1 MVFTSASGT
10 RRAAPIS
17 GWAALT
23 ALLPLPVAATAEQ
36 HHAPMPGPTV
46 EVSITGLRNVKGQIL
61 VCLTANPKAFPDCSK
76 DKASVRM
83 AVKAADAGDF
93 KIRGVA
99 AGTYAI
105 AVVHDE
111 NGNNKMDMALF
122 LPKEGFGFSRD
133 PAIRMGPPKFKS
145 ASFAV
150 TGDMRQSIKM
160 KYML

>member
-1 MVFTSASGT
+1 MGSISASGT
-10 RRAAPIS
+10 RRAARIS
-17 GWAALT
+17 GS
-23 ALLPLPVAATAEQ
+23 ALLPLLLAAAS
-36 HHAPMPGPTV
+36 APPPTL
-46 EVSITGLRNVKGQIL
+46 EVSVTGLRNAKGQLL

-76 DKASVRM
+76 DAGSVRL

-93 KIRGVA
+93 VLHAPA

-111 NGNNKMDMALF
+111 NSNNRMDLALF
-122 LPKEGFGFSRD
+122 LPKEGFGFSRN
-133 PAIRMGPPKFKS
+133 PTITVGAPSFRS

-150 TGDMRQSIKM
+150 AGDMRQSIKM

>member
-1 MVFTSASGT
+1 MAFTFASGT
-10 RRAAPIS
+10 SFAAPIL
-17 GWAALT
+17 GLAILPLLT
-23 ALLPLPVAATAEQ
+23 AAA
-36 HHAPMPGPTV
+36 PPPTPSV
-46 EVSITGLRNVKGQIL
+46 EVSVSGLRNTKGQLL

-83 AVKAADAGDF
+83 AVKAANAGHF
-93 KIRGVA
+93 KVA
-99 AGTYAI
+99 APADGTYAI

-122 LPKEGFGFSRD
+122 MPKEGFGFSRN
-133 PAIRMGPPKFKS
+133 PTIGMGAPKFKS

-150 TGDMRQSIKM
+150 TGDTRQTIKM

>member
-1 MVFTSASGT
+1 MAVLAALLTAASG
-10 RRAAPIS
+10 P
-17 GWAALT
+17 
-23 ALLPLPVAATAEQ
+23 P
-36 HHAPMPGPTV
+36 PTV
-46 EVSITGLRNVKGQIL
+46 EVGITGLRNTRGQIL
-61 VCLTANPKAFPDCSK
+61 VCLTTNPKAFPDCSK

-83 AVKAADAGDF
+83 AVKATSAGDF
-93 KIRGVA
+93 TVHAPA

-122 LPKEGFGFSRD
+122 LPKEGFGFSRN
-133 PAIRMGPPKFKS
+133 PAIGMGPPKFKA

-150 TGDMRQSIKM
+150 TGDTRQSIKM